1 MFIGE
6 KQNSRSLDLNRIT
19 ENGPPKKRRH
29 FMKSEEDYL
38 L

>member
-19 ENGPPKKRRH
+19 ENGPHKKRH